1 MQATGILKLKNNTE
15 VVSEKFKKRTFVLT
29 TEASTPYPQHVE
41 FMLTQD
47 KVNLLDKFKIGD
59 SLNISFNLRGKE
71 WNGQNGVRYFNTL
84 EAWLI
89 QSIGEETKQP
99 LHTSGS
105 NHSDPMDLPF

>member
-1 MQATGILKLKNNTE
+1 MQATGILKLKNDTE
-15 VVSEKFKKRTFVLT
+15 VVSDRFKKRTFVLT

-59 SLNISFNLRGKE
+59 SLNVSFNLRGKE
-71 WNGQNGVRYFNTL
+71 WNGQNGVRYFNAL

-89 QSIGEETKQP
+89 QSVGEERKNDNTRK
-99 LHTSGS
+99 S
-105 NHSDPMDLPF
+105 NVDDSEDLPF

>member
-1 MQATGILKLKNNTE
+1 MQATGILKLKNDTE
-15 VVSEKFKKRTFVLT
+15 VVSDRFKKRTFVLT

-59 SLNISFNLRGKE
+59 SLNVSFNLRGKE

-89 QSIGEETKQP
+89 QSVGEERKNDNTRK
-99 LHTSGS
+99 S
-105 NHSDPMDLPF
+105 NVDDSEDLPF